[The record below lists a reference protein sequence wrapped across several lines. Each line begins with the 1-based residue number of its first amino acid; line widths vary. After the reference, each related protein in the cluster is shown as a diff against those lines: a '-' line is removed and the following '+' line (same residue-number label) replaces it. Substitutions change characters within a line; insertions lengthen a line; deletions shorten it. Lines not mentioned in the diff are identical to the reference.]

1 MDASKSRLLK
11 SALIKAELTSFE
23 NWEILMDFK
32 LRSLTAIVGRGGFC
46 RLILQTTAQWS
57 ERPGSISMFES
68 NDVVSRVIS
77 RSRQ

>member
-23 NWEILMDFK
+23 NWEILIYFK

-46 RLILQTTAQWS
+46 S
-57 ERPGSISMFES
+57 VGSICE
-68 NDVVSRVIS
+68 VIF
-77 RSRQ
+77 QC